1 MNLEQKIEA
10 ILFYKNEPVR
20 KDWLCS
26 FLEIDDATLT
36 ESIQKLSSSL
46 QGRGISLIDN
56 KIEISLTTSL
66 ETKELIE
73 KIAKDEMSR
82 DIGKAGLETL
92 AIILYNDG
100 ATRKEVDYIRG
111 VNSYFVIR
119 SLSTRGLIEKYTDE
133 VTKFP
138 KYRATTELLAHLGL
152 KNSGELP
159 SLTEFKENISKIL
172 TNTDGEN

>member
-20 KDWLCS
+20 KDWLAS
-26 FLEIDDATLT
+26 VLEVDDSSLT
-36 ESIQKLSSSL
+36 ESIQNLSASL

-66 ETKELIE
+66 ETKDLIE

-111 VNSYFVIR
+111 VNSYFVVR
-119 SLSTRGLIEKYTDE
+119 SLSTRGLIEKYVDE
-133 VTKFP
+133 GTKSI
-138 KYRATTELLAHLGL
+138 KYRATTELLAHIGL
-152 KNSGELP
+152 KNLAELP
-159 SLTEFKENISKIL
+159 SLTEFKANISKIL

>member
-20 KDWLCS
+20 KDWLAS
-26 FLEIDDATLT
+26 VLEAQ
-36 ESIQKLSSSL
+36 EAEVSSAIQSLSASL
-46 QGRGISLIDN
+46 ENRGITLIDN
-56 KIEISLTTSL
+56 KIEVSLATAGSAR
-66 ETKELIE
+66 ELIE

-111 VNSYFVIR
+111 VNSYFVVR
-119 SLSTRGLIEKYTDE
+119 SLSTRGLIEKYVDE
-133 VTKFP
+133 SSKSI
-138 KYRATTELLAHLGL
+138 KYRATTELLAHLGVSSL
-152 KNSGELP
+152 NQLP

>member
-20 KDWLCS
+20 KDWLAS
-26 FLEIDDATLT
+26 VLEVGEA
-36 ESIQKLSSSL
+36 EVRGAIQNLSASL
-46 QGRGISLIDN
+46 EGRGISLIDN

-111 VNSYFVIR
+111 VNSYFVVR
-119 SLSTRGLIEKYTDE
+119 SLSTRGLIEKYVDE
-133 VTKFP
+133 GTKSI

-152 KNSGELP
+152 QNLAELP
-159 SLTEFKENISKIL
+159 SLTDFKANISKIL